1 MKIVELLIDELDKL
15 SGVDTV
21 ALVEEP
27 AIEAD
32 FYAFNEVD
40 VEDTIALQLIKLA
53 LKEEMDSKKKL
64 EETKSPSKFSFALQD
79 DQQIIVGP
87 LMIPNKLIL
96 RVDEND
102 EPYYIFF
109 SKDTIRQVAY
119 KMMKNKFIDA
129 LNTEHDPD
137 QPVNGHL
144 LESWIVEDSM
154 NDKQNVYGF
163 NFEEGSWMGMY
174 KVESSETWSKIKA
187 GDIKGFSVEG
197 FFTDRFVQA
206 KAQ

>member
-163 NFEEGSWMGMY
+163 NFEEGSWMG
-174 KVESSETWSKIKA
+174 
-187 GDIKGFSVEG
+187 
-197 FFTDRFVQA
+197 
-206 KAQ
+206 